1 MFSSQERFVENQINV
16 GDFIGAEQD
25 FKEIGSANPQYSQT
39 KGQQIAY
46 IEAGMENDSTPI
58 VFLHGWA
65 IAAKPYQEI
74 LHLLSQRHHVI
85 MPDLPGFGG
94 SRDCGLVP
102 SYDRYAE
109 YLLAFL
115 AALKLD
121 RVHIIG
127 HSIGGGIGIT
137 MATLAP
143 DKIASLILLD
153 STGIPEVSLLEIPF
167 RRALEMTLQISPAK
181 LYLQFLEI
189 PQVFVPNLAF
199 NLPNV
204 LTALWL
210 ALEKDI
216 QALLPQIQSPCL
228 LLWSAKDLTTP
239 LEAGEKMQQAIP
251 NSRLIVVEEGYH
263 EWGLWYPEKFSA
275 IVSRFLED
283 INSN

>member
-1 MFSSQERFVENQINV
+1 MIKAQDQFVKKQVKV
-16 GDFIGAEQD
+16 GGDE
-25 FKEIGSANPQYSQT
+25 
-39 KGQQIAY
+39 IAY
-46 IEAGMENDSTPI
+46 LEAGMGFDSTPI

-65 IAAKPYQEI
+65 IAAKPYREI
-74 LHLLSQRHHVI
+74 LHLLSQRHRVI
-85 MPDLPGFGG
+85 MPDLPGFGD
-94 SRDCGLVP
+94 SRDCGLVD

-121 RVHIIG
+121 KVHVIG

-137 MATLAP
+137 MAASAP

-153 STGIPEVSLLEIPF
+153 STGIPKVPLLEVPV
-167 RRALEMTLQISPAK
+167 RRAIEMTLQISPAK

-189 PQVFVPNLAF
+189 PQVFVPNLLLNF
-199 NLPNV
+199 PNV
-204 LTALWL
+204 ITALWL
-210 ALEKDI
+210 ALEKDL

-239 LEAGEKMQQAIP
+239 LEAAEAMQQAIP
-251 NSRLIVVEEGYH
+251 NSRLVVVEEGYH

-283 INSN
+283 VNSNPASLTPLTA